1 MTTPAPPLSQVP
13 GPLRPAPGP
22 LGRRVRLRTLTVA
35 VLVGAVL
42 IVGLIG
48 QLLAPHS
55 ATEMVATPYAGPA
68 PGHLLGTDHL
78 GRDVLSRLL
87 RGGPSV
93 VLTTVTATALTV
105 ALGTSAGLTAAL
117 VAHHRPAAEG
127 LVMRPLDALA
137 ALPPMLALL
146 LVLTAVP
153 SRTGIVL
160 AACVAGVP
168 LSARVVR
175 AAALPVLRRPHV
187 ELSLARGERWT
198 WVLRHEVLPLVATT
212 VLADA
217 GLRFVFSLYL
227 VGAAGFLGVGVSG
240 SDWGT
245 LVHEAL
251 PGAALQPWALVA
263 PLLLIAVLAVGVN
276 LLSDDLTRPEEEE

>member
-1 MTTPAPPLSQVP
+1 MKAPAPSSRGLRDR
-13 GPLRPAPGP
+13 RPAASPSR
-22 LGRRVRLRTLTVA
+22 RRVRARTQALA

-42 IVGLIG
+42 AVGLAG
-48 QLLAPHS
+48 PWLAPLS
-55 ATEMVATPYAGPA
+55 ATELVAAPYAAPA
-68 PGHLLGTDHL
+68 PAHLLGTDHL
-78 GRDVLSRLL
+78 GRDTLSRLL
-87 RGGPSV
+87 LGAPPV
-93 VLTTVTATALTV
+93 VLTTVAATVVTV
-105 ALGTSAGLTAAL
+105 ALGTLAGLSAAL
-117 VAHHRPAAEG
+117 LAHRRPAAEG
-127 LVMRPLDALA
+127 LVMRPFDALA

-146 LVLTAVP
+146 LILTAVP
-153 SRTGIVL
+153 SRVGVVL
-160 AACVAGVP
+160 AACVAGAP

-187 ELSLARGERWT
+187 ELSLARGERWS

-227 VGAAGFLGVGVSG
+227 VSAAGFLGVGVSG

-251 PGAALQPWALVA
+251 PGAALQPWALLA
-263 PLLLIAVLAVGVN
+263 PLILIAFLAVGVN
-276 LLSDDLTRPEEEE
+276 LLSDDVFRPETEE

>member
-1 MTTPAPPLSQVP
+1 M
-13 GPLRPAPGP
+13 
-22 LGRRVRLRTLTVA
+22 A
-35 VLVGAVL
+35 VLVGAVVVAGL
-42 IVGLIG
+42 VGPW
-48 QLLAPHS
+48 LAPHS
-55 ATEMVATPYAGPA
+55 ATELVATPYTGPG

-93 VLTTVTATALTV
+93 LLTTASATAVTV
-105 ALGTSAGLTAAL
+105 VLGTAAGLLAAL
-117 VAHHRPAAEG
+117 AGHRRPAAEG
-127 LVMRPLDALA
+127 VVMRPFDALA

-153 SRTGIVL
+153 SRIGVVL
-160 AACVAGVP
+160 ASCVAGLP
-168 LSARVVR
+168 LSARIIR
-175 AAALPVLRRPHV
+175 SAALPVLRRPHV
-187 ELSLARGERWT
+187 ELAVARGERWF
-198 WVLRHEVLPLVATT
+198 WVLRHEVLPLVVTT

-227 VGAAGFLGVGVSG
+227 VSAAGFLGVGASG

-251 PGAALQPWALVA
+251 PGAALQPYALLAPLVA
-263 PLLLIAVLAVGVN
+263 IAVLAVGVN
-276 LLSDDLTRPEEEE
+276 LLSDTLTDPDREE